1 IPSNGPCAATA
12 SRWAGSSGPGSI
24 THPPAMYVLVPS
36 SVSGEGFEAR
46 TRTTPPGITVPCSAM
61 ATEYLTRPATEQA
74 ELIRAGEVSSRE
86 LVEESLRAIEALND
100 ELNAF
105 VTVAADRAL
114 AEADAIQRGDDRP
127 LAGVPIAIKDLIAWT
142 EGIRTTNAMA
152 AMGEWVPP
160 QDSAT
165 VRKLR
170 AAGAIVVGKTNTPEL
185 GIPPVTEPGRFG
197 PCRNPYDTSRT
208 PGGAGGGGAA
218 AVGSGMV
225 ALAHGNDGGGS
236 IRIPASC
243 CGLFGLKP
251 TRGRVSWSPQWT
263 EGAIGLPTDGVLTRT
278 VLDTAVGLDL
288 ISGYEPGDSYLVPP
302 PSAPFAEAVG
312 RDPGKLRIGFTVD
325 APNGAPVDP
334 DCQQAIRDTVE
345 LLESLGHEVVE
356 ADLPRDEGYVE
367 NFVKVWVGGTDDEL
381 HTFERWL
388 GEPLDR
394 SKIEPLTAQMAEIS
408 AALSATELLG
418 AMDYLRRLGRTVLAF
433 WNDHDVLIPPTLAQP
448 AIEIGALR
456 PAEGEP
462 PIQMLLNSATFVPFT
477 PVFNVTGQPAISLPL
492 SQTEAGLPVGVQF
505 VGAPAAEELLLSLA
519 GQLEQAR
526 PWADRRPPLF
536 AGAGIA

>member
-1 IPSNGPCAATA
+1 
-12 SRWAGSSGPGSI
+12 
-24 THPPAMYVLVPS
+24 
-36 SVSGEGFEAR
+36 
-46 TRTTPPGITVPCSAM
+46 M

-105 VTVAADRAL
+105 VTLAADRAL
-114 AEADAIQRGDDRP
+114 AQADAIEQGDDRP

-142 EGIRTTNAMA
+142 EGIRTTNAMN

-185 GIPPVTEPGRFG
+185 GIPPVTEPDRFG

-208 PGGAGGGGAA
+208 PGGSSGGSGAA
-218 AVGSGMV
+218 VASGMV
-225 ALAHGNDGGGS
+225 SLAHGNDGGGS

-278 VLDTAVGLDL
+278 VRDTAVALDL

-302 PSAPFAEAVG
+302 PETSFADAAKREPG
-312 RDPGKLRIGFTVD
+312 RLRIGFIVES
-325 APNGAPVDP
+325 PNGVPVDP
-334 DCQQAIRDTVE
+334 ECQQATRDAVE
-345 LLESLGHEVVE
+345 LLQELGHDVE
-356 ADLPRDEGYVE
+356 EATFPFDERYVE
-367 NFVKVWVGGTDDEL
+367 NFLKVWIGEIGEEL
-381 HTFERWL
+381 HTCESWL

-394 SKIEPLTAQMAEIS
+394 SKLEPMTAQMAEIADS
-408 AALSATELLG
+408 QSATDLLI
-418 AMDYLRRLGRTVLAF
+418 AVDALRRMSREILAY
-433 WNDHDVLIPPTLAQP
+433 WSDHDVLLTPTLALP
-448 AIEIGALR
+448 PIEIGALR
-456 PAEGEP
+456 PKDGEE
-462 PIQMLLNSATFVPFT
+462 PIQMLMNAAAFVPFT
-477 PVFNVTGQPAISLPL
+477 PVFNVTGQPAMSVPL
-492 SQTEAGLPVGVQF
+492 HMTADGLPVGVQF
-505 VGAPAAEELLLSLA
+505 VGAPAAEEMLLSLA
-519 GQLEQAR
+519 SQLEEAR
-526 PWADRRPPLF
+526 PWTDRRPQLF
-536 AGAGIA
+536 AAA